1 MFSRK
6 QDKIASEGTCEIQM
20 SVLFCGAGSETGEKE
35 GAGNLPHLQSLTVQ
49 N

>member
-6 QDKIASEGTCEIQM
+6 QDKTASEGMCEMQM
-20 SVLFCGAGSETGEKE
+20 SVLFCGAGSEAEERE

>member
-1 MFSRK
+1 MTSRK
-6 QDKIASEGTCEIQM
+6 QDKTASEGTCEIQM
-20 SVLFCGAGSETGEKE
+20 SVLFCGAGSEAEERE